1 MDTQINSI
9 KHKLPVSLII
19 WTALLAGTL
28 DICAAFINSYLR
40 SGVSPFT
47 VLRFIASGLLGDQAF
62 TGGLLTALLGLLFHF
77 FIAFSWTLIFFFAY
91 PKLKIK
97 SNHKIVAGLIYG
109 VIIWLIMN
117 LIVLPV
123 SNTPAFK
130 QSFLQIL
137 VGISFIMFLIGLPIS
152 LIFHKYEES
161 RLIKF

>member
-1 MDTQINSI
+1 MNTQISSTKN
-9 KHKLPVSLII
+9 KLPVGLII
-19 WTALLAGTL
+19 WTAILAGTL

-40 SGVSPFT
+40 SGVSPLA

-62 TGGLLTALLGLLFHF
+62 NGGLLIAILGLLIHF

-97 SNHKIVAGLIYG
+97 NKHKILTGLIYG
-109 VIIWLIMN
+109 IIIWLIMN

-130 QSFLQIL
+130 QSFSQIL
-137 VGISFIMFLIGLPIS
+137 LGVSFIMFLIGLPIS
-152 LIFHKYEES
+152 LIFHKKV
-161 RLIKF
+161 I